1 MGRRSDLLADRIVK
15 GAEELAGFAE
25 KLTDAEWK
33 TPLSKDGSDRR
44 PIGVIVNHVAW
55 IYPIEIDAVRGIAS
69 GKPVPVT
76 WEDVAQLNAKHS
88 AESAKATKAES
99 IALLRKNAREAA
111 DAVRKLTDAELDT
124 AAPFGLS
131 YGATM
136 TAQFVVEDHPLR
148 HPWHHLARIKKSL
161 GK

>member
-1 MGRRSDLLADRIVK
+1 MGRRSDLLADRIVD
-15 GAEELAGFAE
+15 GAEELARFAE
-25 KLTDAEWK
+25 TLTDAEWK

-55 IYPIEIDAVRGIAS
+55 IYPIEIGAVQGIAS
-69 GKPVPVT
+69 GKAVPVS
-76 WEDVAQLNAKHS
+76 WEDVAGINAKHS
-88 AESAKATKAES
+88 ADSAKATKAETL
-99 IALLRKNAREAA
+99 ALLRKNARDAA
-111 DAVRKLTDAELDT
+111 DAVRKLSDTELDT

-148 HPWHHLARIKKSL
+148 HPWHHLARIRKAL
-161 GK
+161 GR